1 MGCLVAMFDGG
12 AHRPRLVGVSNTR
25 LSSTLPGSTDSPA
38 IRKDQLLKTFSEI
51 DANGD
56 KSLSFEEI
64 QAFLS
69 QKIGAA
75 FDEELLREL
84 FRNLDKDHNSVVT
97 SEEFVDSYV
106 EAERLVAERVAT
118 VERELEENKAQLDK
132 TLAEKRSADVN
143 ERMNPN
149 GLMEGSILTVHVIQA
164 ENLKTIER
172 AAGSEPAVEL
182 ACEGQRIETK
192 AAKDPSTP
200 HWDEKFTFAISQGN
214 DDLKLTVW
222 GKGKSK
228 RDFEGQLAIPLTLIR
243 DQMMHEEWFELQ
255 PQKKGER
262 WQGRIHISLQWVWSR
277 RVYFEEM
284 GKQWQAAIAEDMDQL
299 QSLRFNLQKLR
310 EPFGA
315 GKQGSFSAADM
326 NQTEA
331 VLSQKLDTLAVAAF
345 GRDID
350 WSNATLLVTA
360 VLALVSALTCFARSD
375 LMGVILT

>member
-1 MGCLVAMFDGG
+1 MSN
-12 AHRPRLVGVSNTR
+12 AH
-25 LSSTLPGSTDSPA
+25 LSSTLAGSTDSPA
-38 IRKDQLLKTFSEI
+38 IRHDQLLKTFSEI
-51 DANGD
+51 DVDGN
-56 KSLSFEEI
+56 KFLSFEEI

-69 QKIGAA
+69 KRIGVA

-97 SEEFVDSYV
+97 AEEFVGSYV

-118 VERELEENKAQLDK
+118 VERELEENKAQLEK
-132 TLAEKRSADVN
+132 TLTEKRSADVN
-143 ERMNPN
+143 ERMNQN
-149 GLMEGSILTVHVIQA
+149 GLMEGSILTVRVIQA
-164 ENLKTIER
+164 ENLKVVEKS
-172 AAGSEPAVEL
+172 AGGEPAVEL

-192 AAKDPSTP
+192 AAKDPVSP
-200 HWDEKFTFAISQGN
+200 NWDEKFTFSISQGS

-284 GKQWQAAIAEDMDQL
+284 GKQWQAAIDEDMDQL
-299 QSLRFNLQKLR
+299 RSLRLNLQKLR

-315 GKQGSFSAADM
+315 GKQGSFSAGDA
-326 NQTEA
+326 NQTE
-331 VLSQKLDTLAVAAF
+331 VRLNQKP
-345 GRDID
+345 DILVPFVNDMD
-350 WSNATLLVTA
+350 WSNTALLVT
-360 VLALVSALTCFARSD
+360 VLLVLVSALTCFSRSD
-375 LMGVILT
+375 LMGVIAP

>member
-1 MGCLVAMFDGG
+1 MGCLIAMFEGG
-12 AHRPRLVGVSNTR
+12 VNRPRHVGMSNAH
-25 LSSTLPGSTDSPA
+25 LSSTLAGSTDSPA
-38 IRKDQLLKTFSEI
+38 IRHDQLLKTFSEI
-51 DANGD
+51 DVDGN
-56 KSLSFEEI
+56 KFLSFEEI

-69 QKIGAA
+69 KRIGVA

-97 SEEFVDSYV
+97 AEEFVGSYV

-118 VERELEENKAQLDK
+118 VERELEENKAQLEK
-132 TLAEKRSADVN
+132 TLTEKRSADVN
-143 ERMNPN
+143 ERMNQN

-164 ENLKTIER
+164 ENLKVVEKS
-172 AAGSEPAVEL
+172 AGGEPAVEL

-192 AAKDPSTP
+192 AAKDPVSP
-200 HWDEKFTFAISQGN
+200 NWDEKFTFSISQGS

-284 GKQWQAAIAEDMDQL
+284 GKQWQAAIDEDMDQL
-299 QSLRFNLQKLR
+299 RSLRLNLQKLR

-315 GKQGSFSAADM
+315 GKQGSFSAGDA
-326 NQTEA
+326 NQTE
-331 VLSQKLDTLAVAAF
+331 VRLNQKP
-345 GRDID
+345 DILVPFVNDMD
-350 WSNATLLVTA
+350 WSNTALLVT
-360 VLALVSALTCFARSD
+360 VLLVLVSALTCFSRSD
-375 LMGVILT
+375 LMGVIAP